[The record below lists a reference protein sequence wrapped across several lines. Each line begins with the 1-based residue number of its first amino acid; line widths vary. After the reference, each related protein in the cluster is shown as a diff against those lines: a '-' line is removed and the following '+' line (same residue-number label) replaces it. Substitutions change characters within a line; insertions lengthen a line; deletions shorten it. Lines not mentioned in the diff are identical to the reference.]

1 LFTFEQQVAGW
12 GLDENGITAQTLKMV
27 KMPVVTQEA
36 CLWSHTTFFSQ
47 FTSNTTFCAGYRNGM
62 FSF

>member
-12 GLDENGITAQTLKMV
+12 GLDENGNTAQKLKMV
-27 KMPVVTQEA
+27 KMPVVTQET

-47 FTSNTTFCAGYRNGM
+47 FTSNTTFCAGYLNGM
-62 FSF
+62 CSF